1 MPVLKISGLTPHPM
15 NEYYFDDIQGDGWN
29 DLLQSVRTSGVTN
42 AITVTKDGTI
52 ISGHQR
58 VRACN
63 LLGIEEIPAHVVE
76 YTPEEMAKH
85 KDVKDLIESNLK
97 QRVPGNSNPVKLGR
111 CFAFLEGYYNVKEGR
126 PSKKLQ
132 NDFVVSKS
140 QQDIANEAGVTTV
153 TVQNYKRLA
162 SSIPEMQELL
172 NTGKVTPTTALAIMR
187 QLSEEEQREFAQK
200 VADEKRVYS
209 RIADDY
215 IASIK
220 AKAMEEA
227 RQESRA
233 TIEQLRRDNRTL
245 ANRAA
250 GKTTIVAPEDYE
262 EIKAKADAYDEET
275 QRLNKKLD
283 AVYNEKRQLE
293 DTVRELQTQTVREQS
308 NNDFVAGAIYFIA
321 QCGSFIRDVGG
332 YVWIADKLA
341 ELPERDRQGYIKAAM
356 AVRDWAT
363 VLLQNIERSECGKQE
378 IERIGVE
385 SIKE

>member
-1 MPVLKISGLTPHPM
+1 MKMPTLRISDLNPHPK
-15 NEYYFDDIQGDGWN
+15 NEYFFDDIQGDGWN

-42 AITVTKDGTI
+42 AITVTEDGTI

-58 VRACN
+58 VRACK
-63 LLGIEEIPAHVVE
+63 LLGIEEIPAHVVR
-76 YTPEEMAKH
+76 YTDEDLKKQ

-111 CFAFLEGYYNVKEGR
+111 CFAFLESYYEIKHGNNQHNR
-126 PSKKLQ
+126 TPNNSASKTQRELAEE
-132 NDFVVSKS
+132 NGISAD
-140 QQDIANEAGVTTV
+140 TM
-153 TVQNYKRLA
+153 QNYKRLA

-200 VADEKRVYS
+200 VADEKKVSS

-220 AKAMEEA
+220 AEAREEA

-250 GKTTIVAPEDYE
+250 GKTTIVAPEGYE
-262 EIKAKADAYDEET
+262 DT
-275 QRLNKKLD
+275 L
-283 AVYNEKRQLE
+283 RQLE
-293 DTVRELQTQTVREQS
+293 SAQHTAQRAEEDFQRVRREYADLKKE
-308 NNDFVAGAIYFIA
+308 NDLLKEQIGT
-321 QCGSFIRDVGG
+321 DK
-332 YVWIADKLA
+332 VWKEADK
-341 ELPERDRQGYIKAAM
+341 DIRQFTAATNNYIRMYGGHA
-356 AVRDWAT
+356 WAFA
-363 VLLQNIERSECGKQE
+363 E
-378 IERIGVE
+378 IENISDDARKEFLQAIRTLDGFAQQMIQNLGGVIDE
-385 SIKE
+385 E

>member
-1 MPVLKISGLTPHPM
+1 MPVLKISDLTPHPM
-15 NEYYFDDIQGDGWN
+15 NGYYFDDIQGDGWN

-42 AITVTKDGTI
+42 AITVTNDGTI

-111 CFAFLEGYYNVKEGR
+111 CFAFLEEYYNIKKGGDRRSE
-126 PSKKLQ
+126 SKRN
-132 NDFVVSKS
+132 NDALKS
-140 QQDIANEAGVTTV
+140 QDDLATENGVSV
-153 TVQNYKRLA
+153 KAMQNYKRLA

-200 VADEKRVYS
+200 VADEKKVSS

-220 AKAMEEA
+220 AEAREEA

-250 GKTTIVAPEDYE
+250 GKTTIVAPEGYE
-262 EIKAKADAYDEET
+262 DT
-275 QRLNKKLD
+275 L
-283 AVYNEKRQLE
+283 RQLE
-293 DTVRELQTQTVREQS
+293 SAQHTAQRAEEDFQRVRKEYADLKKENDLLKEQIGT
-308 NNDFVAGAIYFIA
+308 DK
-321 QCGSFIRDVGG
+321 
-332 YVWIADKLA
+332 VWKEADK
-341 ELPERDRQGYIKAAM
+341 DIRQFTAATNNYIRMYGGHA
-356 AVRDWAT
+356 WAFA
-363 VLLQNIERSECGKQE
+363 E
-378 IERIGVE
+378 IENISDDARKEFLQAIRTLDGFAQQMIQNLGGVIDE
-385 SIKE
+385 E

>member
-1 MPVLKISGLTPHPM
+1 MPVLKISDLTPHPM

-42 AITVTKDGTI
+42 AITVTNDGTI

-111 CFAFLEGYYNVKEGR
+111 CFAFLEEYYNIGHGGDR
-126 PSKKLQ
+126 
-132 NDFVVSKS
+132 KS
-140 QQDIANEAGVTTV
+140 SGNNHRLKTQTDIANDVGIAPETV
-153 TVQNYKRLA
+153 RAYKRLA

-172 NTGKVTPTTALAIMR
+172 NTGKVTPTTAIAIMR
-187 QLSEEEQREFAQK
+187 QLSEEEQKEFAQK
-200 VADEKRVYS
+200 VADEKKVSS

-220 AKAMEEA
+220 AEAREEA

-233 TIEQLRRDNRTL
+233 TIEQLRRDNKTL

-250 GKTTIVAPEDYE
+250 GKTTIVAPEGYE
-262 EIKAKADAYDEET
+262 DT
-275 QRLNKKLD
+275 L
-283 AVYNEKRQLE
+283 RQLE
-293 DTVRELQTQTVREQS
+293 SAQHTAQRAEEDFQRVRREYADLKKE
-308 NNDFVAGAIYFIA
+308 NDLLKEQIGT
-321 QCGSFIRDVGG
+321 DK
-332 YVWIADKLA
+332 VWKEADK
-341 ELPERDRQGYIKAAM
+341 DIRQFTAATNNYIRMYGGHA
-356 AVRDWAT
+356 WAFA
-363 VLLQNIERSECGKQE
+363 E
-378 IERIGVE
+378 IENISDDARKEFLQAIRTLDGFAQQMIQNLGGVIDE
-385 SIKE
+385 E

>member
-1 MPVLKISGLTPHPM
+1 MPVLKISDLTPHPM

-42 AITVTKDGTI
+42 AITVTNDGTI

-111 CFAFLEGYYNVKEGR
+111 CFAFLEEYYNIGHGGDRKSKPNNSVLKTQKELAEENGI
-126 PSKKLQ
+126 SA
-132 NDFVVSKS
+132 D
-140 QQDIANEAGVTTV
+140 TM
-153 TVQNYKRLA
+153 QNYKRLA

-187 QLSEEEQREFAQK
+187 QLSEEEQREFVQK
-200 VADEKRVYS
+200 VADEKKVSS

-220 AKAMEEA
+220 AEAREEA

-250 GKTTIVAPEDYE
+250 GKTTIVAPEGYE
-262 EIKAKADAYDEET
+262 DT
-275 QRLNKKLD
+275 L
-283 AVYNEKRQLE
+283 RQLE
-293 DTVRELQTQTVREQS
+293 SAQHTAQRAEEDFQRVRKEYADLKKENDLLKEQIGT
-308 NNDFVAGAIYFIA
+308 DK
-321 QCGSFIRDVGG
+321 
-332 YVWIADKLA
+332 VWKEADK
-341 ELPERDRQGYIKAAM
+341 DIRQFTAATNNYIRMYGGHA
-356 AVRDWAT
+356 WAFA
-363 VLLQNIERSECGKQE
+363 E
-378 IERIGVE
+378 IENISDDARKEFLQAIRTLDGFAQQMIQNLGGVIDE
-385 SIKE
+385 E

>member
-1 MPVLKISGLTPHPM
+1 MPVLKISDLTPHPM

-42 AITVTKDGTI
+42 AITVTNDGTI

-111 CFAFLEGYYNVKEGR
+111 CFAFLEEYYNIKQGNNQHRRMENNFTS
-126 PSKKLQ
+126 SKTAEDLAEE
-132 NDFVVSKS
+132 N
-140 QQDIANEAGVTTV
+140 GVTRQTIS
-153 TVQNYKRLA
+153 NYKRLA

-187 QLSEEEQREFAQK
+187 QLSEEEQREFVQK
-200 VADEKRVYS
+200 VADEKKVSS

-220 AKAMEEA
+220 AEAREEA

-250 GKTTIVAPEDYE
+250 GKTTIVAPEGYE
-262 EIKAKADAYDEET
+262 DT
-275 QRLNKKLD
+275 L
-283 AVYNEKRQLE
+283 RQLE
-293 DTVRELQTQTVREQS
+293 SAQHTAQRAEEDFQRVRREYADLKKE
-308 NNDFVAGAIYFIA
+308 NDLLKEQIGT
-321 QCGSFIRDVGG
+321 DK
-332 YVWIADKLA
+332 VWKEADK
-341 ELPERDRQGYIKAAM
+341 DIRQFTAATNNYIRMYGGHA
-356 AVRDWAT
+356 WAFA
-363 VLLQNIERSECGKQE
+363 E
-378 IERIGVE
+378 IENISDDARKEFLQAIRTLDGFAQQMIQNLGGVIDE
-385 SIKE
+385 E